1 MMRRM
6 MVAGLLAT
14 AVVAMPQVA
23 SAQTSA
29 QTSARETAASRA
41 QASLTA
47 LRKHEER
54 MIAIG
59 DRILRAAGA
68 AGWCDASQSLGWTLG
83 ELGQYPKE
91 LRQHVRTVWDL
102 PDGAILFVSAVAP
115 DGAAAR
121 AGIRAGMGISLID
134 GMQPMRNLLQEPS
147 RHALANSERLI
158 DEALARGPLSIEAI
172 DSAGVRSTIAL
183 TGELACPSRFEL
195 SAEDE
200 EQAYAD
206 GSLVQVTAGMGRYTD
221 GQDDELAGVIAH
233 EIAHNM
239 LRHIPRTQ
247 EAGTPRD
254 YRRHLGRYSRIS
266 RKMEEEADRLGVWLL
281 AVAGYDPEAP
291 VRFWQRFGPN
301 NDSAHPFGRLHDPWR
316 VRVASIQDELAIM
329 RAAKAVDPDAR
340 PALLEQRH
348 ADDTPV
354 GPSPAPR

>member
-1 MMRRM
+1 MRRTIA
-6 MVAGLLAT
+6 AGLLA
-14 AVVAMPQVA
+14 AAAMAIIPHGA
-23 SAQTSA
+23 SAQTSSRE
-29 QTSARETAASRA
+29 SAAARA
-41 QASLTA
+41 EANLTA
-47 LRKHEER
+47 LRKHEDR

-91 LRQHVRTVWDL
+91 LRQHVRTVWNL
-102 PDGAILFVSAVAP
+102 PDGPALFVSSVAP

-121 AGIRAGMGISLID
+121 AGIRAGMGIALLD
-134 GMQPMRNLLQEPS
+134 GMQPMRNQLREPS

-158 DEALARGPLSIEAI
+158 DEALARGPLAIEAV
-172 DSAGVRSTIAL
+172 DSAGIRSSIAL
-183 TGELACPSRFEL
+183 TGDLACASRFEL

-233 EIAHNM
+233 EIAHNI
-239 LRHIPRTQ
+239 LRHVPRSQ
-247 EAGTPRD
+247 EAGTPDD
-254 YRRHLGRYSRIS
+254 YRRYLGRYSRIS
-266 RKMEEEADRLGVWLL
+266 RKMEEEADRLAVWLL

-291 VRFWQRFGPN
+291 VRFWRRFGPN
-301 NDSAHPFGRLHDPWR
+301 NDTAHPFGRLHDPWR
-316 VRVASIQDELAIM
+316 TRVASIEDEIAIM
-329 RAAKAVDPDAR
+329 RAAKAADPDAR
-340 PALLEQRH
+340 PALLERRN
-348 ADDTPV
+348 ADDRPV

>member
-1 MMRRM
+1 MRRTWA
-6 MVAGLLAT
+6 AGLV
-14 AVVAMPQVA
+14 AVAAMLAMPHA
-23 SAQTSA
+23 AWAQDS
-29 QTSARETAASRA
+29 SRENAATRA

-59 DRILRAAGA
+59 DRILRAAA
-68 AGWCDASQSLGWTLG
+68 TAGWCDASQSLGWTLG

-91 LRQHVRTVWDL
+91 LRQHVRTVWNL
-102 PDGAILFVSAVAP
+102 PDGPALFVSAVAP

-121 AGIRAGMGISLID
+121 AGIRPGMVIALLD
-134 GMQPMRNLLQEPS
+134 GRLPMRNHLREPS

-158 DEALARGPLSIEAI
+158 DEALGRGPLALETI
-172 DSAGVRSTIAL
+172 DSAGTRASVSL
-183 TGELACPSRFEL
+183 TGDLACATRFEL

-233 EIAHNM
+233 EIAHNL
-239 LRHIPRTQ
+239 LRHIPRSQ
-247 EAGTPRD
+247 EAGTPDD
-254 YRRHLGRYSRIS
+254 YRRYLGRYARIS
-266 RKMEEEADRLGVWLL
+266 RKMEEEADRLAVWLL

-291 VRFWQRFGPN
+291 VRFWNRFGPN

-316 VRVASIQDELAIM
+316 VRVASIEDELAIM
-329 RAAKAVDPDAR
+329 RAAKAADPDAR
-340 PALLEQRH
+340 PTLLERRN
-348 ADDTPV
+348 ANDTPA

>member
-1 MMRRM
+1 MRRIW
-6 MVAGLLAT
+6 AGGILA
-14 AVVAMPQVA
+14 AAAMLALPQAA
-23 SAQTSA
+23 SAQS
-29 QTSARETAASRA
+29 SSRETAATRA

-59 DRILRAAGA
+59 DRILRAAGE

-83 ELGQYPKE
+83 ELGQYPKD
-91 LRQHVRTVWDL
+91 LRQHVRTVWNL
-102 PDGAILFVSAVAP
+102 PDGPALFVSAVAP
-115 DGAAAR
+115 EGAAAR
-121 AGIRAGMGISLID
+121 AGVRPGMVIALLD
-134 GMQPMRNLLQEPS
+134 GRLPMRNHLREPS

-158 DEALARGPLSIEAI
+158 DEALGRGPLAIETI
-172 DSAGVRSTIAL
+172 DSAGVRASLSL
-183 TGELACPSRFEL
+183 TGDLACATRFEL

-233 EIAHNM
+233 EIAHNL
-239 LRHIPRTQ
+239 LRHIPRSQ
-247 EAGTPRD
+247 EAGTPDD
-254 YRRHLGRYSRIS
+254 YRRYLGRYARIS
-266 RKMEEEADRLGVWLL
+266 RKMEEEADRLAVWLL

-291 VRFWQRFGPN
+291 VRFWERFGPN

-340 PALLEQRH
+340 PALLDQRH

>member
-1 MMRRM
+1 MRRKWA
-6 MVAGLLAT
+6 AGWLA
-14 AVVAMPQVA
+14 AAAMLALPQAA
-23 SAQTSA
+23 SAQGSSRESA
-29 QTSARETAASRA
+29 ATRA
-41 QASLTA
+41 EASLTA

-102 PDGAILFVSAVAP
+102 PDGPALFVSAVAP

-121 AGIRAGMGISLID
+121 AGIRPGMVISLLD
-134 GMQPMRNLLQEPS
+134 GRLPMRNHLREPS

-158 DEALARGPLSIEAI
+158 DEALGRGPLAIETI
-172 DSAGVRSTIAL
+172 DSAGTRSSVSI
-183 TGELACPSRFEL
+183 TGDLACATRFEL

-239 LRHIPRTQ
+239 LRHIPRSQ
-247 EAGTPRD
+247 EAGTPDD
-254 YRRHLGRYSRIS
+254 YRRYLGRYARIS
-266 RKMEEEADRLGVWLL
+266 RKMEEEADRLAVWLL

-329 RAAKAVDPDAR
+329 RAAKEADPQAR
-340 PALLEQRH
+340 PALLDRRN

>member
-1 MMRRM
+1 MRRTM
-6 MVAGLLAT
+6 AWGFLA
-14 AVVAMPQVA
+14 AAAMLALPQAA
-23 SAQTSA
+23 SAQTPP
-29 QTSARETAASRA
+29 RETAATRA

-91 LRQHVRTVWDL
+91 LRQHVRAVWNL
-102 PDGAILFVSAVAP
+102 PDGPALFVSAVAP

-121 AGIRAGMGISLID
+121 AGIRPGMVISLLD
-134 GMQPMRNLLQEPS
+134 GRLPMRNHLREPS

-158 DEALARGPLSIEAI
+158 DEALGRGPLAIETI
-172 DSAGVRSTIAL
+172 DSAGTRSSVSI
-183 TGELACPSRFEL
+183 TGDLACATRFEL

-239 LRHIPRTQ
+239 LRHIPRSQ
-247 EAGTPRD
+247 EAGTPDD
-254 YRRHLGRYSRIS
+254 YRRYLGRYARIS
-266 RKMEEEADRLGVWLL
+266 RKMEEEADRLAVWLL

-316 VRVASIQDELAIM
+316 VRVASIEDELAIM
-329 RAAKAVDPDAR
+329 RAAKEADPQAR
-340 PALLEQRH
+340 PALLDRRN